1 MAEKKAV
8 VLVSEG
14 LDSLLTLLILKNQ
27 GIEPI
32 ALKLIT
38 PFFGWKYKKE
48 QEAFKKKLEALGV
61 SEVKVID
68 ITEEFL
74 EVLKKPRYGY
84 GSYANPCID
93 CKILMLKKA
102 REVLSETGASF
113 IATGEV
119 LGQRPMSQNKASLEL
134 IEKRAGVEGLVLRPL
149 SAKLLAPTEVE
160 KKGLV
165 NREALFDI
173 YGRRRVRQIEL
184 ARKLGL
190 KEIPSPS
197 GGCLLTD
204 PQIGERVLTVIKEKR
219 PLTPLT
225 CEILTFG
232 RHFFEEG
239 LWVVLGRNQE
249 ENQRLFELTKDEFV
263 CYSLNFP
270 APCLVVVEGE
280 PPEEYLKSLLLKYSK
295 KARQALEKGEEVVLE
310 KLN

>member
-1 MAEKKAV
+1 MKKAV

-14 LDSLLTLLILKNQ
+14 LDSLLTLLILQ
-27 GIEPI
+27 AQDIELV
-32 ALKLIT
+32 ALRLTT
-38 PFFGWKYKKE
+38 PFFPLKDE
-48 QEAFKKKLEALGV
+48 SSFRSKLLSLGV
-61 SEVKVID
+61 KKVKILD

-74 EVLKKPRYGY
+74 SVLKAPSYGY

-102 REVLSETGASF
+102 KEVLLEEGASF

-134 IEKRAGVEGLVLRPL
+134 IEKRANVSGLVLRPL
-149 SAKLLAPTEVE
+149 SAKLLAPTEPE
-160 KKGLV
+160 KNGLV

-173 YGRRRVRQIEL
+173 YGRRRTRQLEL
-184 ARKLGL
+184 AKKLGL

-204 PQIGERVLTVIKEKR
+204 PQIGERVLTVIKEKK
-219 PLTPLT
+219 PLTLKT
-225 CEILTFG
+225 AELLTFG

-239 LWVVLGRNQE
+239 LWVMLGRNQE
-249 ENQRLFELTKDEFV
+249 ENKRLFELVSGEYP
-263 CYSLNFP
+263 CYTLNYP
-270 APCLVVVEGE
+270 APYLVVVEGT